1 MRKSRIA
8 VFVSVS
14 LLIAIGIVMIYSAS
28 GIFAYEKY
36 HDSAYFLKRHLLYLF
51 TGVLGAIGVML
62 FDYRKLKA
70 TARPILLL
78 AILLLIL
85 VLMPGIGKE
94 AGGARRWFKF
104 FNFSFQPSEFAK
116 LAIIVYLAD
125 FLSRKQRC
133 IKDFF
138 YGFLP
143 SAIGLSAVGGF
154 VLLQPDLGTA
164 ISIMAIGAVMY
175 FVAGIKMIYLLWMF
189 LLSAPVLYIMIFEV
203 AYRRR
208 RMLAFLNPWLDPKGV
223 GFQIVQSFLALGS
236 GGLLGM
242 GLGKSQQKLFYLPAS
257 HTDFI
262 FSIIGEELGLIGAL
276 AVVVIFMLLILNG
289 ARIAARTPDLFG
301 QFLALGIISK
311 IGFEAVVNI
320 GVTIGCLPTKG
331 LPLPFVSYGGSA
343 LIFNMIAVG
352 LLLNVGRGTAK
363 TQNEAL

>member
-1 MRKSRIA
+1 MRKSRIVIFMITCMLLA
-8 VFVSVS
+8 V
-14 LLIAIGIVMIYSAS
+14 GIVMIYSAS
-28 GIFAYEKY
+28 AIFAYERY
-36 HDSAYFLKRHLLYLF
+36 HDSCYFLKRHMLYLLIGF
-51 TGVLGAIGVML
+51 LGAVGVMS
-62 FDYRKLKA
+62 FDYRKLKVL
-70 TARPILLL
+70 ARPLLL
-78 AILLLIL
+78 ATILLLIL

-104 FNFSFQPSEFAK
+104 FNMSFQPSEFAK

-125 FLSRKQRC
+125 FLSRKQNC

-143 SAIGLSAVGGF
+143 SAIALGAVSIF

-164 ISIMAIGAVMY
+164 ISLASIGLTMY
-175 FVAGIKMIYLLWMF
+175 FASGIRMIYMLWAF
-189 LLSAPVLYIMIFEV
+189 LLSVPALYAMIFNV

-208 RMLAFLNPWLDPKGV
+208 RILAFLNPWLDPRGV
-223 GFQIVQSFLALGS
+223 GFQIVQSFIALGS
-236 GGLLGM
+236 GGLLGV

-276 AVVVIFMLLILNG
+276 VVILLFVFFILNG
-289 ARIAARTPDLFG
+289 ARIAFKAQDLFG
-301 QFLALGIISK
+301 QFIALGVIAKIS
-311 IGFEAVVNI
+311 FEAAVNI
-320 GVTIGCLPTKG
+320 GVSIGCLPTKG

-352 LLLNVGRGTAK
+352 LLLNVGKARP
-363 TQNEAL
+363 NERV

>member
-8 VFVSVS
+8 IFILTS
-14 LLIAIGIVMIYSAS
+14 LLIATGVVMIYSAS
-28 GIFAYEKY
+28 AIYAYERY
-36 HDSAYFLKRHLLYLF
+36 HDSGYYLKRHLLYLLIGLIA
-51 TGVLGAIGVML
+51 TIGVML
-62 FDYRKLKA
+62 FDYRRLKKWS
-70 TARPILLL
+70 RSILL
-78 AILLLIL
+78 ASIILLIL
-85 VLMPGIGKE
+85 VLIPGVGRE

-116 LAIIVYLAD
+116 LAVIVYLAD
-125 FLSRKQRC
+125 FLSRKQNK

-143 SAIGLSAVGGF
+143 SAIGLGAVGGF

-164 ISIMAIGAVMY
+164 VSIMVIGAIMY
-175 FVAGIKMIYLLWMF
+175 FVAGANMVYLLWGF
-189 LLSAPVLYIMIFEV
+189 ILSVPLLYIMVFNV

-208 RMLAFLNPWLDPKGV
+208 RILAFLNPWLDPRGA

-236 GGLLGM
+236 GGLLGV

-262 FSIIGEELGLIGAL
+262 FSIIGEELGLVGAL
-276 AVVVIFMLLILNG
+276 AVVVIFILFLLNG
-289 ARIAARTPDLFG
+289 AKIAFRAPDLFG
-301 QFLALGIISK
+301 QFVALGIVSK
-311 IGFEAVVNI
+311 IGFEAAVNI

-343 LIFNMIAVG
+343 LIFNMMAVG
-352 LLLNVGRGTAK
+352 LLLNIGKARR
-363 TQNEAL
+363 NEQT